1 MNFIRKLL
9 GFFTAVAFL
18 AMAAPA
24 TAQNVKYF
32 TLGAPA
38 SVAPATTTVQITF
51 KNVENGNSSFNSIG
65 FRGIAT
71 GGATL
76 TINSATATPGGP
88 GSPLVTGDG
97 YYYLTGLSPVK
108 KGQTLTVTLSVT
120 MSATG
125 CANGQIEWQGRAFTG
140 SPSQPS
146 TAFQQQNA
154 NPVTVVSAG
163 CNYTITGTTPST
175 MPRGTTKPLIA
186 RVTNAAGS
194 SATISS
200 VTLTPP
206 VGGAITTPTTSY
218 AGPIAPGTYAD
229 LAITATASCDTAKS
243 AGAWTSAAAEAGFTH
258 TGEPS
263 TSLTGAC
270 ALVATAPTSIVPGEP
285 FTVSLKA
292 TDGEGGTIGGFTGT
306 VTLVSTGAGCT
317 IVGTPSVSAVAGL
330 ASITVSLNVDATTT
344 TCTLKGTA
352 TIDGKTFDTAP
363 ISLVVFDGI
372 LGCSPTTFDAF
383 SLLTQVPTGSGSFN
397 ESVPVTTPLG
407 DAAYVAGVRGYGDD
421 KSGGCTL
428 INYAV
433 YNNIP
438 AYLPSP
444 PNPPNTPNTST
455 QTDPLNNQVPPGF
468 YSITWDTNQAPNPVV
483 AVASTFRSE
492 WGDAVTGLPTRQT
505 KVCTV
510 FPCPGDPTAFPAA
523 WKLAPACLGS
533 LVVHASVPAGESAC
547 LVAET
552 WAVVAV
558 GDPEYC
564 TGTPPA
570 APPSPPP
577 GWQPRCLQA
586 TTITIIGK
594 DPVFG
599 R

>member
-1 MNFIRKLL
+1 MNFMRKLL
-9 GFFTAVAFL
+9 GFFTAVAFV

-38 SVAPATTTVQITF
+38 SVGVATTTVNVTF
-51 KNVENGNSSFNSIG
+51 KNIESGNSSFNSIG
-65 FRGIAT
+65 IKGIAS

-76 TINSATATPGGP
+76 TINSATASPGGP

-97 YYYLTGLSPVK
+97 YFYLTGLSPVK
-108 KGQTLTVTLSVT
+108 KGQTLTVMLSVT

-125 CANGQIEWQGRAFTG
+125 CTNGQIEWQGLAFTG

-146 TAFQQQNA
+146 TAFMQQNG
-154 NPVTVVSAG
+154 NPLTVVSAG

-175 MPRGTTKPLIA
+175 MPRGTTKPLTA
-186 RVTNAAGS
+186 RVTSAASS

-206 VGGAITTPTTSY
+206 VGGAITTPTNTYPTSIA
-218 AGPIAPGTYAD
+218 AGAYAD
-229 LAITATASCDTAKS
+229 LAISATASCDTAKT
-243 AGAWTSAAAEAGFTH
+243 AGSWTSDVSGFSH
-258 TGEPS
+258 SGEPS
-263 TSLTGAC
+263 TGLTGAC
-270 ALVATAPTSIVPGEP
+270 ALVATAPKSIVPGES

-292 TDGEGGTIGGFTGT
+292 TDGEGGTIEGFTGT

-317 IVGTPSVSAVAGL
+317 IVGTPSVNAVAGL

-372 LGCSPTTFDAF
+372 LGCSPATFDAIN
-383 SLLTQVPTGSGSFN
+383 LLTTVPSGAGSFN

-438 AYLPSP
+438 VA
-444 PNPPNTPNTST
+444 NTTS
-455 QTDPLNNQVPPGF
+455 QTDPLGNIVPPGF
-468 YSITWDTNQAPNPVV
+468 YSITWDTSQAPNPVV

-492 WGDAVTGLPTRQT
+492 WGDAATGLPTRQT

-523 WKLAPACLGS
+523 WKPAPACLSS

-552 WAVVAV
+552 WAVVPM

>member
-1 MNFIRKLL
+1 MNIMRKLL
-9 GFFTAVAFL
+9 GFFTAVAFVAL
-18 AMAAPA
+18 AAPA

-32 TLGAPA
+32 ELKQTVPNPA
-38 SVAPATTTVQITF
+38 NAMPVTTTNITVTF
-51 KNVENGNSSFNSIG
+51 KNLDNGNSSFNSV
-65 FRGIAT
+65 GIKGT
-71 GGATL
+71 MSGGGTV
-76 TINSATATPGGP
+76 TILSAVSSPGAAGQ
-88 GSPLVTGDG
+88 PLNLGDG
-97 YYYLTGLSPVK
+97 YFYLTNAGPFK
-108 KGQTLTVTLSVT
+108 KGQTMTVAMTVSIT
-120 MSATG
+120 GATG
-125 CANGQIEWQGRAFTG
+125 CANQTIAWHGRAFTG
-140 SPSQPS
+140 SPSQPA
-146 TAFQQQNA
+146 TEFTQANA
-154 NPVTVVSAG
+154 DPVVNVTMG
-163 CNYTITGTTPST
+163 CNYTITGTTPSSI
-175 MPRGTTKPLIA
+175 PRGTTKALTA

-194 SATISS
+194 PETISS

-206 VGGAITTPTTSY
+206 VGGAITTPTNTYPTSIA
-218 AGPIAPGTYAD
+218 AGAYAD
-229 LAITATASCDTAKS
+229 LAIAATATCDTAKT
-243 AGAWTSAAAEAGFTH
+243 AGSWTSDVSGFSH
-258 TGEPS
+258 SGEPS
-263 TSLTGAC
+263 TGLSGAC
-270 ALVATAPTSIVPGEP
+270 ALVATAPKSILPGEP

-292 TDGEGGTIGGFTGT
+292 TDGEGGTIEGFTGT

-317 IVGTPSVSAVAGL
+317 IVGTPNVNAVAGL

-363 ISLVVFDGI
+363 ISLTVFDGI

-383 SLLTQVPTGSGSFN
+383 DLLTTVPSGAGSFN

-438 AYLPSP
+438 VA
-444 PNPPNTPNTST
+444 NTAS
-455 QTDPLNNQVPPGF
+455 QTDPLGNIVPPGF
-468 YSITWDTNQAPNPVV
+468 YSITWDTSQAPNPVV

-533 LVVHASVPAGESAC
+533 LVVHASVPAGEAAC

-552 WAVVAV
+552 WAVVPV
-558 GDPEYC
+558 GDAEYC

>member
-1 MNFIRKLL
+1 MNVARKVFAILAAL
-9 GFFTAVAFL
+9 AFAALAVP
-18 AMAAPA
+18 AA
-24 TAQNVKYF
+24 AQNVKYF
-32 TLGAPA
+32 TLGAPTTA
-38 SVAPATTTVQITF
+38 TVATTSIQVTF
-51 KNVENGNSSFNSIG
+51 KNIETGNSSFNSIG
-65 FRGIAT
+65 IKGIASGGST
-71 GGATL
+71 VSITGATA
-76 TINSATATPGGP
+76 SPGGP
-88 GSPLVTGDG
+88 GTPVVGGDG
-97 YYYLTGLSPVK
+97 YFYLTGLSPVK
-108 KGQTLTVTLSVT
+108 KGQTLTVTLTVT
-120 MSATG
+120 MTASG
-125 CANGQIEWQGRAFTG
+125 CTNGQVTWQGRAFTG
-140 SPSQPS
+140 SPSSPS
-146 TAFQQQNA
+146 TEFQQQNA
-154 NPVTVVSAG
+154 NPVTVVNVG
-163 CNYTITGTTPST
+163 CSYSITGTTPSS
-175 MPRGTTKPLIA
+175 MPRGTTKPLTA

-194 SATISS
+194 PIAITS

-206 VGGAITTPTTSY
+206 VGGAITTPTNTY
-218 AGPIAPGTYAD
+218 APSIAAGTYAD

-243 AGAWTSAAAEAGFTH
+243 AGSWTSSVTGFSH
-258 TGEPS
+258 SGEPS

-270 ALVATAPTSIVPGEP
+270 ALTATAPKSIVPGEP
-285 FTVSLKA
+285 FTVELKA
-292 TDGEGGTIGGFTGT
+292 VDGEGGTMGGYTGS

-317 IVGTPSVSAVAGL
+317 IVGTPSVPAVGGL
-330 ASITVSLNVDATTT
+330 ASITVSLSVDSTTT

-352 TIDGKTFDTAP
+352 SIDGKTFDTAP
-363 ISLVVFDGI
+363 LSLIVFDGV
-372 LGCSPTTFDAF
+372 LGCSPTTYDAIN
-383 SLLTQVPTGSGSFN
+383 LLTTVPTGAGAFN

-407 DAAYVAGVRGYGDD
+407 DIAYIAGVRGYGDD

-438 AYLPSP
+438 VA
-444 PNPPNTPNTST
+444 NTTS
-455 QTDPLNNQVPPGF
+455 QTDPLGNVVPPGF
-468 YSITWDTNQAPNPVV
+468 YSITWDTSQALNPVV

-492 WGDAVTGLPTRQT
+492 WGDAATGLPTRQT

-523 WKLAPACLGS
+523 WKLAPACLSS
-533 LVVHASVPAGESAC
+533 LVVHASVSGGEAAC

-552 WAVVAV
+552 WAVVPV

-586 TTITIIGK
+586 TTISIVGK